1 MAEKEQPIAWVID
14 TSLVEAGKMKRYRKR
29 HPSEVASCFVNLGL
43 VLDRLNF
50 GIPFQN
56 VEYGF
61 LRSEGEGI
69 YRIGQPG
76 IPHAKET
83 RLYIYVHI
91 VGSKIYTLTIG
102 DKDTQQDDIN
112 RCKATVRAAFGR
124 ED

>member
-1 MAEKEQPIAWVID
+1 
-14 TSLVEAGKMKRYRKR
+14 MKRYRKR

-50 GIPFQN
+50 GIPFQS

-61 LRSEGEGI
+61 LRSEGE
-69 YRIGQPG
+69 G

-112 RCKATVRAAFGR
+112 RCKATVRAAFGQ
-124 ED
+124 EG

>member
-1 MAEKEQPIAWVID
+1 
-14 TSLVEAGKMKRYRKR
+14 MKRYRKR
-29 HPSEVASCFVNLGL
+29 HPSEVASCLVNLGL

-50 GIPFQN
+50 GIPFQS

-69 YRIGQPG
+69 YRIGQTG

-112 RCKATVRAAFGR
+112 RCKATVRAAFGQ
-124 ED
+124 EG